1 MHVTLICCPFKTSF
15 GAYGSALK
23 FAIEA
28 KTGSTVQWV
37 ASNCGC
43 GDSMEAGRHF
53 EATECDYFDMPMPND
68 FRSSTA
74 WKRQVR
80 GTARDLVV
88 YFRARRYCSMVKEP
102 DVVHFQQVLN
112 AYGSKAVFA
121 WLKRCTNA
129 AKVVTVHELD
139 SDQLEHPET
148 NRTYNLADAILVHCD
163 DMKQH
168 MILLGVEAERIHIV
182 LHGTKVSA
190 PQENN
195 RREDIVFYAGHK
207 IMSGKG
213 IETLFQ
219 AMAAVRERT
228 PQNFPVL
235 KIHGHYGSVTPAEA
249 LQLAERYRLTD
260 NIRWLNQISEEEMVR
275 LYQQS
280 QLLILP
286 YTGSFA
292 GYAAST
298 AAGCGLPIVC
308 TRKAGLPDHL
318 GDTAV
323 WIEENNPPQLA
334 TRIAEL
340 LDDQSERREIGSRL
354 VERAKKH
361 LSWDVIAYRTLEVYK
376 KAIGHRTETVAQ
388 PSESAAIA

>member
-1 MHVTLICCPFKTSF
+1 MHVSMICCPFKTSF

-23 FAIEA
+23 AAIEA
-28 KTGSTVQWV
+28 KTGSAVQWV

-43 GDSMEAGRHF
+43 GDSMESGRHF

-68 FRSSTA
+68 FRSNAA

-102 DVVHFQQVLN
+102 DVVHFQQILN

-121 WLKRCTNA
+121 WLKRCHNA

-148 NRTYNLADAILVHCD
+148 NRTYNFADALLVHCD

-168 MILLGVEAERIHIV
+168 MIRLGVQAERIHIV

-190 PQENN
+190 PQENG

-219 AMAAVRERT
+219 ALAAVRERR
-228 PQNFPVL
+228 PENFPTL
-235 KIHGHYGSVTPAEA
+235 KIHGHYGSVTPPEA

-260 NIRWLNQISEEEMVR
+260 NIRWLNQVSEEDMVH

-280 QLLILP
+280 QLIILP

-323 WIEENNPPQLA
+323 WIDENDATQLA
-334 TRIAEL
+334 TRITEL
-340 LDDQSERREIGSRL
+340 LDDVSARREIGSRL
-354 VERAKKH
+354 LERATKY
-361 LSWDVIAYRTLEVYK
+361 LRWDVIADRTLEVYK
-376 KAIGHRTETVAQ
+376 KAIKHRTEAVEHAC
-388 PSESAAIA
+388 ESAATA